1 LTIFV
6 SDERIEIT
14 NNRGYHEIFKNP
26 YLFNLNGQ
34 NVTCNCFDTRC
45 YPGVQPDDD
54 IYFGINRVVGGTFR
68 PGIGL
73 CNAKISW
80 VQCRA
85 DVKSIDLMNDMK
97 YVDWFN
103 ASQTIEIKNGIS
115 RIEIDEAMLSIDH
128 VSIKDRLISE
138 TNETTTAILPSR
150 HSILG
155 PHDKGIPLIISQNI
169 TVLNITNST
178 EAVSARLL
186 INSKINTEN
195 TGKL

>member
-1 LTIFV
+1 M

-45 YPGVQPDDD
+45 YPGVQPDDE

-80 VQCRA
+80 IQCKA
-85 DVKSIDLMNDMK
+85 DVRSMDLIDDMK

-103 ASQTIEIKNGIS
+103 SSQTIEIKNGIS

-128 VSIKDRLISE
+128 VSVKDRFMVDLK
-138 TNETTTAILPSR
+138 ETTTVMPTR
-150 HSILG
+150 HSKLG
-155 PHDKGIPLIISQNI
+155 PHDKGLPLIISQN
-169 TVLNITNST
+169 TTLLNITNST
-178 EAVSARLL
+178 DAVSPAARLL
-186 INSKINTEN
+186 LNTKANAEN
-195 TGKL
+195 NGNTIK